1 MMKYIVTTV
10 VAAAMLAA
18 SSCSGTRNLAN
29 PRLDMPEAYVAGD
42 TAAVDSQS
50 IADISWWEFY
60 ADEDN
65 ENSARQ

>member
-42 TAAVDSQS
+42 TADRKSVV
-50 IADISWWEFY
+50 
-60 ADEDN
+60 
-65 ENSARQ
+65 